1 MAGKTSEKFV
11 REWLKAL
18 LKVLLVVVA
27 VVGLGVVVFQDLGVT
42 GRLGRQAL
50 EVRQKA
56 QLHNVET
63 AVELAFGYPP
73 SDAEDPTGQPYC
85 GAMKLA
91 EVIMGQDGLGF
102 HGESVFRAD
111 GKDANGVANLYD
123 RTDLDKRRGPYLP
136 PEHFECLTLGEI
148 YGAGNT
154 GAFDPN
160 TRVLCDAYG
169 HKFESGYEGGMPILY
184 YKADTSKGSHD
195 MDDPNNP
202 DNIYDY
208 RDNQALLG
216 LGVPGKPEARHPM
229 FADPRL
235 FYRITRSDEVE
246 TAGKPVNADS
256 YILIS
261 AGEDGLYGTKDDIC
275 NFEFEFPGE

>member
-1 MAGKTSEKFV
+1 MAGKTSGKLIGG
-11 REWLKAL
+11 WLKIL
-18 LKVLLVVVA
+18 LLA
-27 VVGLGVVVFQDLGVT
+27 VVLATPAVVIIHDLVFT
-42 GRLGRQAL
+42 GRFKREAL

-56 QLHNVET
+56 HFHNVEA

-91 EVIMGQDGLGF
+91 EAIMGQDGLGF
-102 HGESVFRAD
+102 HVESVFRAD

-123 RTDLDKRRGPYLP
+123 RADMDKRRGPYLP
-136 PEHFECLTLGEI
+136 PEHFGCLTLREI
-148 YGAGNT
+148 YGAANT

-160 TRVLCDAYG
+160 TRVLCDVYR

-216 LGVPGKPEARHPM
+216 LGVPGKPKARHPM

-235 FYRITRSDEVE
+235 FYRIARSDKVE

-275 NFEFEFPGE
+275 NFDFEFPEE